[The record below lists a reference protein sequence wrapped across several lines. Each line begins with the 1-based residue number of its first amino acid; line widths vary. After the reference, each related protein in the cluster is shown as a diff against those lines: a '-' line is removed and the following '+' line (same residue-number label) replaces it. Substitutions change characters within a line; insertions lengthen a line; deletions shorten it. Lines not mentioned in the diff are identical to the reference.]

1 MSKKSCDFPRELL
14 VALFSLLCTC
24 SWAGPRS
31 YSQAKAIAEKKA
43 VEMGLQVLDGSSQEN
58 LAKGMSGV
66 VEKQSPYY
74 VFSNAEAK
82 GFVIVSG
89 DDRFPEIVGYSDQ
102 GTYDE
107 AQLPDNSPQPK
118 HPAVQDA
125 ESARRQRGVFAF
137 YFRSNRTTT
146 SRYQR

>member
-1 MSKKSCDFPRELL
+1 M
-14 VALFSLLCTC
+14 VLFSLLCTC

-31 YSQAKAIAEKKA
+31 YLQAKAIAEKKA
-43 VEMGLQVLDGSSQEN
+43 AEMGLQVVDDGTQGN

-107 AQLPDNSPQPK
+107 AQLPDNFKSYMNAYQSMVE
-118 HPAVQDA
+118 AVL
-125 ESARRQRGVFAF
+125 QRLA
-137 YFRSNRTTT
+137 S
-146 SRYQR
+146 

>member
-31 YSQAKAIAEKKA
+31 YLQAKAIAEKKA
-43 VEMGLQVLDGSSQEN
+43 VEMGLQVVDGSSQEN
-58 LAKGMSGV
+58 LTKGRLGV
-66 VEKQSPYY
+66 MEEQCPYY

-107 AQLPDNSPQPK
+107 ALLPLSFIN
-118 HPAVQDA
+118 
-125 ESARRQRGVFAF
+125 
-137 YFRSNRTTT
+137 
-146 SRYQR
+146 